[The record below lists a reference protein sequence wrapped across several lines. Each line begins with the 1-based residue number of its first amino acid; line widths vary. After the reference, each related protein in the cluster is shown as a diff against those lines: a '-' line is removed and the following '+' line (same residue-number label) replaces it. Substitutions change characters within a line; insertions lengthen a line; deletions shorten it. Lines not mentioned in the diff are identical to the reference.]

1 MRWSRGKR
9 REMRRKMKRREEGR
23 KEKSRVKKNGK
34 CPYNLLVYVHT
45 HVHKKI
51 KVHHNMR

>member
-1 MRWSRGKR
+1 
-9 REMRRKMKRREEGR
+9 MRRKMKRREEGR